1 MEDSKMEIKSS
12 SNQLNVRTLRIYE
25 KEIAKYRRNYLS
37 MYGSLENADSEIGI
51 LAYSTHCFPH
61 YVKSVYSLRLHFSAL
76 KYWYK
81 SNAGK
86 DLKISTSGHNFN
98 RKKILFIEEDEIK
111 TITEKIEN
119 HVIKSILLLV
129 YYTGARLTEILKIKV
144 SDYSYEKKQIYIFDE
159 KKNILRT
166 LPIPIKMN
174 YLLFRETHDKNI
186 DDYLFTLTKSH
197 SISPRTVQKYLQK
210 AVSLH
215 NDLSITISSLRH
227 NFIIFLIHQGFNSKE
242 IKDFMGYKTVKSI
255 RRHHSL
261 PHKKESNILKIY
273 E

>member
-1 MEDSKMEIKSS
+1 MEIKSN
-12 SNQLNVRTLRIYE
+12 SNQLNTRTLRIYE

-37 MYGSLENADSEIGI
+37 MYGSLEDADSETGI
-51 LAYSTHCFPH
+51 FAYSSLCFPR

-86 DLKISTSGHNFN
+86 DLKISTSGHNFK
-98 RKKILFIEEDEIK
+98 REKILYIEEDEIK

-119 HVIKSILLLV
+119 HVVKSILLLV
-129 YYTGARLTEILKIKV
+129 YYTGARLADILKVKV

-159 KKNILRT
+159 KNNILRT
-166 LPIPIKMN
+166 LPIPVTMN

-186 DDYLFTLTKSH
+186 CDYLFTLKKSH

-210 AVSLH
+210 AVSSH
-215 NDLSITISSLRH
+215 NDISLTVSSLRY
-227 NFIIFLIHQGFNSKE
+227 NFIIFLIHQGFDSNE
-242 IKDFMGYKTVKSI
+242 IKDYMGYKTVKSI

-261 PHKKESNILKIY
+261 PHKKESKILKIY
-273 E
+273 G